1 MPDSAHNRISTSF
14 VESDVYARMLLLR
27 KKGYPLWKP
36 KSENSRLP
44 EAYRREGVHI
54 GDVGILTDS
63 GGFDYLFNVCHE
75 SGHELNLGRVPEGF
89 KPISNLKY
97 DDTEDDPKEHGMGCH
112 VSSDPS
118 QIYGE
123 RIQTVNIH
131 RDSLD
136 RLPGVPEEVG
146 EGLSYR
152 STTSR
157 GALLILPEGGKS
169 VNHFSR
175 AKFEKYAA
183 EFAASW
189 FTHIEAL
196 GREIPNESIYLVTG
210 FDKARAWGVAAFSNA
225 ETKNVSLEFVPKSS
239 NGKTRYPD
247 YWFRTCYSAVSASG
261 ADNLYGRQSGCVFL
275 RGLKITKRKRLFREK
290 VTEIIPITNLDADR
304 LLPKALITNE
314 AGRSQRWFDYFQ
326 RGPSNRSSLVDSDT
340 NEVRLEYISSTQVY
354 HPSDTLNNWLLQ
366 SVCLPF
372 ATLSRIF
379 FDENILCRMIRWTL
393 P

>member
-1 MPDSAHNRISTSF
+1 MPDSAHNRISLPF

-36 KSENSRLP
+36 KSKNKGLP
-44 EAYRREGVHI
+44 EAYKREGVHI

-63 GGFDYLFNVCHE
+63 GGFDYLFNVCHG

-89 KPISNLKY
+89 KPISNLNC
-97 DDTEDDPKEHGMGCH
+97 DDTEDESEEHGMGCH

-118 QIYGE
+118 QIHGE

-169 VNHFSR
+169 VNHLSR

-183 EFAASW
+183 KFATSW
-189 FTHIEAL
+189 YTHAIEAL
-196 GREIPNESIYLVTG
+196 GRVIHNGSLYLVTG
-210 FDKARAWGVAAFSNA
+210 FDKARAWGVASFSNA
-225 ETKNVSLEFVPKSS
+225 EPKNVSLEFVPKSS
-239 NGKTRYPD
+239 NGETGYPN
-247 YWFRTCYSAVSASG
+247 YQFRTCNSAVSASG
-261 ADNLYGRQSGCVFL
+261 ADDLYGRQSGCVFL
-275 RGLKITKRKRLFREK
+275 RGLKIAIRQRRFREK
-290 VTEIIPITNLDADR
+290 VTEIASISDLDADC
-304 LLPKALITNE
+304 LLPNALVTNE
-314 AGRSQRWFDYFQ
+314 VGWSQRWFDYIQ
-326 RGPSNRSSLVDSDT
+326 RGASLPLNRSPLVDSDT
-340 NEVRLEYISSTQVY
+340 NEVRLEYISSTQVSSFIQCW
-354 HPSDTLNNWLLQ
+354 HKIKQ
-366 SVCLPF
+366 V
-372 ATLSRIF
+372 
-379 FDENILCRMIRWTL
+379 
-393 P
+393 